1 MKNRCASLAALLL
14 FLFGMTAEIRTDQ
27 TVPVMDTP
35 QVVAAMDADD
45 WVIVD
50 TRLNSAYNG
59 WKLDG
64 VSRGGHIPGATDFS
78 ANWLKVGGDQ
88 RDATLAEIL
97 ATKGITPDKNVL
109 LYDANG
115 QDASAVA
122 AYLTSKGYIRLHRY
136 DITAWAKDKKLPLE
150 RYPNHQL
157 LVPAVVLKEIIDGN
171 RPESFEN
178 SENIIVAE
186 ASWGEEKNSYAKGH
200 IPGAFHI
207 NTDRVEPPTE
217 TEPVMWMLA
226 DDQTL
231 KEMALSFGFTQDDT
245 VIVTSEEPLA
255 AFRVATVL
263 RYVGVKDVRVLNGG
277 TLSWTLAGFDLET
290 RRHEPVPVKD
300 FKGPVPGNPDVIDTM
315 EETRAGLRTP
325 KTFTLVD
332 NRTWA
337 EHIGESS
344 GYAYHKKKGR
354 IPGSVFGYA
363 GKKNAYSMEY
373 YRNPDKTMRNAD
385 EILAL
390 WKGQG
395 IDTTTHLSFMCGS
408 GWRVA
413 EIYYDAD
420 VMGLKDIGI
429 FSDGWIGWSNT
440 PGNPVETGL
449 PENTASSVRR

>member
-1 MKNRCASLAALLL
+1 MKQLYAATAALLL
-14 FLFGMTAEIRTDQ
+14 FIIGMVTNTWADQ
-27 TVPVMDTP
+27 AVPVVDTP

-78 ANWLKVGGDQ
+78 ANWLKVGGDK
-88 RDATLAEIL
+88 RNAALDEIL
-97 ATKGITPDKNVL
+97 ATKGIAPDKHVI

-115 QDASAVA
+115 KDALAVA
-122 AYLTSKGYIRLHRY
+122 DYLASKGYAHLYRY
-136 DITAWAKDKKLPLE
+136 DITTWTMEKKLPLK
-150 RYPNHQL
+150 RYPRYQL
-157 LVPAVVLKEIIDGN
+157 LVPAVVLKGIIDGK
-171 RPESFEN
+171 RPESFEAAGK
-178 SENIIVAE
+178 IIVAE
-186 ASWGEEKNSYAKGH
+186 ASWGEEKTSYAKGY

-207 NTDRVEPPTE
+207 NTDRIEPPTE

-231 KEMALSFGFTQDDT
+231 KEVALSCGFTRDTT
-245 VIVTSEEPLA
+245 VIVTSAEPLA

-263 RYVGVKDVRVLNGG
+263 RYIGVDDVRVLNGG
-277 TLSWTLAGFDLET
+277 TLAWTLAGFDLET
-290 RRHEPVPVKD
+290 RRHEPVSVKD

-315 EETRAGLRTP
+315 EETRAGLLTP
-325 KTFTLVD
+325 ETFTLVD

-344 GYAYHKKKGR
+344 GYDYHTKKGR
-354 IPGSVFGYA
+354 VPGAVFGYA
-363 GKKNAYSMEY
+363 GKKDAYSMEY
-373 YRNPDKTMRNAD
+373 YRNPDNTMRNAD

-390 WKGQG
+390 WKGRG
-395 IDTTTHLSFMCGS
+395 IDTATHLSFMCGS

-440 PGNPVETGL
+440 PGNPVETGI
-449 PENTASSVRR
+449 PPK